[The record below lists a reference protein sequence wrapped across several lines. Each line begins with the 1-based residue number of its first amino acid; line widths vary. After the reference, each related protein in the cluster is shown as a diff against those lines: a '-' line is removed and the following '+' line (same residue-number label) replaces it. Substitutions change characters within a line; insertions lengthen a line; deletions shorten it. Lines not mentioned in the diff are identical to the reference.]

1 MSIRGR
7 VHRFGANIDTDVII
21 PARYLVSTD
30 PLELAAH
37 CMEGID
43 PQFPG
48 KVSKGDVIVADH
60 NFGSGSSR
68 EHAPI
73 AIKGTGISCVVA
85 ASFARIFFRNAVNLG
100 LPILECPE
108 IVALTEDGDEL
119 EVDLKGGA
127 VKNHTKGVD
136 ARAHP
141 FPEFMRELLDAGGL
155 VPYLRRQLSE
165 AKEGF
170 PGG

>member
-1 MSIRGR
+1 MTLRGS
-7 VHRFGANIDTDVII
+7 VHRFGSNVDTDSII

-30 PLELAAH
+30 HAELAAH

-43 PQFPG
+43 PEFPK
-48 KVSKGDVIVADH
+48 KVTSGDLIVAGQ

-85 ASFARIFFRNAVNLG
+85 GTFARIFFRNAVNLG
-100 LPILECPE
+100 LPVLECPE
-108 IVALTEDGDEL
+108 IVEVTDDGDEV
-119 EVDLKGGA
+119 EVDLATGK
-127 VKNHTKGVD
+127 VTNHTKSFS
-136 ARAHP
+136 AQAKP

-155 VPYLRRQLSE
+155 VPYLRARL
-165 AKEGF
+165 A
-170 PGG
+170 